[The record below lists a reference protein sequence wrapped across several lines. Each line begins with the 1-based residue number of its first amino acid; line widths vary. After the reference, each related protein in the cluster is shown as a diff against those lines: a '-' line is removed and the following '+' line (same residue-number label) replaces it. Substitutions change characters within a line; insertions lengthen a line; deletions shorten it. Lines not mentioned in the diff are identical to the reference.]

1 MEKFSQGVLIP
12 GFSVSAWTEGPSH
25 GLDKN
30 SLVLEM
36 EMLEAG
42 SQPEHTDMVGWKKYM
57 WGTDDVWYKLP

>member
-30 SLVLEM
+30 SLILEM

-42 SQPEHTDMVGWKKYM
+42 SQPEHTDMVG
-57 WGTDDVWYKLP
+57 